1 MSDTLIAQG
10 FDYSALPADVASAAR
25 ATADRI
31 KDRHQRQIAAIIET
45 GRDLL
50 AIKERLWHGW
60 FLAWLQAEFAWA
72 ERTARNYMLA
82 AQQFP
87 DKSAIIA
94 DLPLNEVYL
103 LAAPS
108 TPPSVRDAV
117 VSRLEAGERVKPVE
131 VRALV
136 RDAKEADR
144 RAKEEAK
151 LSSRQRKTR
160 AQKRAEEERARQEY
174 RASQEV
180 AERATAELA
189 DFIADQLGAALPD
202 VLRQI
207 EVARSKGAHLFN
219 VIDLLQKRAPK

>member
-1 MSDTLIAQG
+1 MSDTLVAQR

-50 AIKERLWHGW
+50 AIKERLGHGW

-108 TPPSVRDAV
+108 TPPRVRDDV

-131 VRALV
+131 IRALV
-136 RDAKEADR
+136 RDAKEAALR
-144 RAKEEAK
+144 EKAEAQM
-151 LSSRQRKTR
+151 SPRKRKKR
-160 AQKRAEEERARQEY
+160 AQQRAEGERARQEY
-174 RASQEV
+174 RIRQEE
-180 AERATAELA
+180 ADRAMAELA
-189 DFIADQLGAALPD
+189 DFITGQLGAALPD
-202 VLRQI
+202 TIRLI
-207 EVARSKGAHLFN
+207 EIARSKGAYLGK
-219 VIDLLQKRAPK
+219 VIDLLQERAP

>member
-50 AIKERLWHGW
+50 AIKERLGHGW

-136 RDAKEADR
+136 RDAKEAALR
-144 RAKEEAK
+144 EKAEAQM
-151 LSSRQRKTR
+151 SPRQRKKR
-160 AQKRAEEERARQEY
+160 AQQRAEAERARQEY
-174 RASQEV
+174 RISHEASKQ
-180 AERATAELA
+180 ATAELA
-189 DFIADQLGAALPD
+189 DFIANRLGSALPD
-202 VLRQI
+202 VIRQI
-207 EVARSKGAHLFN
+207 EVARSKGAYLGN
-219 VIDLLQKRAPK
+219 VIDLLLERAQ